1 MNKVELSKK
10 AILSLKPD
18 PDSKQS
24 NFSVEGVTG
33 LRVRVGKRAS
43 GYSHTYFIEQRVN
56 GRLQKKTIG
65 AVDSFDRV
73 TEVKT
78 IVNAVL
84 GDWARGDG
92 LSNTMQLKKQREANI
107 KNATFRD
114 LLETYIAWQ
123 EHTEKTNVSQV
134 KNIIKNHIKSSKA
147 KPEKQRAIWD
157 TKLKEIDSEIISDL
171 LTEIRDSSESAH
183 ITDQCR
189 QIIKA
194 AYNKAATSF
203 AEDIELKTRWKGLGI
218 RTPILIQNKKFK
230 GSATV
235 RNKSL
240 TLSQL
245 HALMSVIDEMGETE
259 QSSNVRYINP
269 RKAFVLFH
277 IFSGGQRGTQ
287 LSQLTASSIIERDGE
302 RFLRAWRQEKT
313 TGAIT
318 NEKDKRPH
326 LIPLTSELIQCI
338 QDMNTPTEGKGLRDL
353 KEWEAE
359 NTKNRHYL
367 WNITDNSTPANTA
380 VLPKIY
386 EKKIQPLMDR
396 LEVLEPSDQLRP
408 NWIRKTVET
417 LMRSQFDTRPDHLG
431 WLQDHGIG
439 GVQNKHYNQYEYLK
453 EKRNI
458 LEKWYV
464 LLAGTN

>member
-18 PDSKQS
+18 PNSRQS

-33 LRVRVGKRAS
+33 LRVRVGKRGS
-43 GYSHTYFIEQRVN
+43 EYTHTYFIEQRVK
-56 GRLQKKTIG
+56 GKLQKKTIG

-203 AEDIELKTRWKGLGI
+203 AEDIELKTRWKGLGV
-218 RTPILIQNKKFK
+218 RTPVLIQNKKFK

-235 RNKSL
+235 RDKAL

-245 HALMSVIDEMGETE
+245 HALMSVIDSMGETE
-259 QSSNVRYINP
+259 HASNVKYINP

-287 LSQLTASSIIERDGE
+287 LAQLTASSIIERDGE
-302 RFLRAWRQEKT
+302 RFLKAWRQEKT

-318 NEKDKRPH
+318 NEKEKRPH
-326 LIPLTSELIQCI
+326 LIPLTPALIQCI
-338 QDMNTPTEGKGLRDL
+338 HEMNTPTEGKTLREL
-353 KEWEAE
+353 KEWEADSP
-359 NTKNRHYL
+359 KNRHYL
-367 WNITDNSTPANTA
+367 WNITDNSTPANTT

-386 EKKIQPLMDR
+386 EKKIQPLMDKA
-396 LEVLEPSDQLRP
+396 EVLEPSDQLRP

-439 GVQNKHYNQYEYLK
+439 GVQNRHYNQYEYLK

-458 LEKWYV
+458 LEKWYD
-464 LLAGTN
+464 LLAGTH